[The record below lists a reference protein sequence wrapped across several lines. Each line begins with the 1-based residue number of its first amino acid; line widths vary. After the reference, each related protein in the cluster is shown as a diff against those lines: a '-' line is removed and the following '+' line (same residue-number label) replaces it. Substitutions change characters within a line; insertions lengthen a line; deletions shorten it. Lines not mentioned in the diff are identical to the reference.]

1 MQDLKKYQVT
11 TAKIIKMTNLCGSIF
26 DVTVES
32 EYLAQASKCG
42 QFVHIDCGEQFVLR
56 RPISIC
62 EVTDSGI
69 RFIFDVRG
77 KGTQKLSE
85 KQVGDSLD
93 ILGPLGNGFA
103 IRKGKS
109 LILGGGIGV
118 YPLYELAKQA
128 SKENSCDVALGF
140 RNKDLVTLEDE
151 FKTKC
156 DNLFIATDDGSYGFH
171 GNALQAVKDKLEGGA
186 YETVYA
192 CGPLPMLKALKEIT
206 DKYNIFCQISME
218 ERMGCGI
225 GACLCCNIKVEDDG
239 EEGFKHL
246 HVCKDGPVF
255 NAKEV
260 LL

>member
-1 MQDLKKYQVT
+1 MEKYQVVQ
-11 TAKIIKMTNLCGSIF
+11 AKLIKAVNLTGSIYDF
-26 DVTVES
+26 TVES
-32 EYLAQASKCG
+32 EYLAKASKCG
-42 QFVHIDCGEQFVLR
+42 QFIHIDCGEQFVLR

-62 EVTDSGI
+62 EVLENGI

-85 KQVGDSLD
+85 KQAGETLD
-93 ILGPLGNGFA
+93 ILGPLGNGFHL
-103 IRKGKS
+103 RKDKA
-109 LILGGGIGV
+109 LVLGGGIGV
-118 YPLYELAKQA
+118 YPLLELVKQLDA
-128 SKENSCDVALGF
+128 CDVSLGF
-140 RNKDLVTLEDE
+140 RTKDLITLQDE
-151 FKTKC
+151 FQSKC
-156 DNLFIATDDGSYGFH
+156 DTLTIATDDGTYGFH
-171 GNALQAVKDKLEGGA
+171 GNALAAVKEKLESGC
-186 YETVYA
+186 YESVYA
-192 CGPLPMLKALKEIT
+192 CGPLPMLKALKQIT

-225 GACLCCNIKVEDDG
+225 GACLCCNVKIEDDS

>member
-1 MQDLKKYQVT
+1 MEETKKYQVT
-11 TAKIIKMTNLCGSIF
+11 TAKIIKKTNLCGSIF
-26 DVTVES
+26 DVTVED
-32 EYLAQASKCG
+32 EYLAKTSRCG
-42 QFVHIDCGEQFVLR
+42 QFVHIDCGDEFVLR

-62 EVTDSGI
+62 EVTDTGI

-93 ILGPLGNGFA
+93 ILGPLGNGFT
-103 IRKGKS
+103 IRKEKA

-118 YPLYELAKQA
+118 YPLFQLAKQVGT
-128 SKENSCDVALGF
+128 CDVALGF
-140 RNKDLVTLEDE
+140 RTKDLVTLEDE
-151 FKTKC
+151 FKSHC
-156 DNLFIATDDGSYGFH
+156 NNLYIATDDGSYGFH
-171 GNALQAVKDKLEGGA
+171 GNALQAVKEKLESGA
-186 YETVYA
+186 YEAVYA

-206 DKYNIFCQISME
+206 DKYNIHCQISME

-225 GACLCCNIKVEDDG
+225 GACLCCNIKVEDDS
-239 EEGFKHL
+239 EEGFRHL

-255 NAKEV
+255 NAREV

>member
-1 MQDLKKYQVT
+1 MEQYKVT
-11 TAKIIKMTNLCGSIF
+11 QAKIVKAVNLTGSIYDF
-26 DVTVES
+26 CVES
-32 EYLAQASKCG
+32 EYLRQAAQCG
-42 QFVHIDCGEQFVLR
+42 QFIHIDCGEEFVLR

-62 EVTDSGI
+62 EITQNGI

-77 KGTQKLSE
+77 KGTKRLSE
-85 KQVGDSLD
+85 KTVGDTLD

-103 IRKGKS
+103 IRKEKA

-118 YPLYELAKQA
+118 YPLYELSKQL
-128 SKENSCDVALGF
+128 EVCDVALGF
-140 RNKDLVTLEDE
+140 RTKELVTLENE
-151 FKTKC
+151 FKKQC
-156 DNLFIATDDGSYGFH
+156 DNLYIATDDGSYGFS
-171 GNALQAVKDKLEGGA
+171 GNALLAVKEKLESGA
-186 YETVYA
+186 YEAVYA
-192 CGPLPMLKALKEIT
+192 CGPLPMLKALKQIT

>member
-1 MQDLKKYQVT
+1 MEKYQVVQ
-11 TAKIIKMTNLCGSIF
+11 AKLIKAVNLTGTIYDF
-26 DVTVES
+26 TVES
-32 EYLAQASKCG
+32 EYLAKASKCG
-42 QFVHIDCGEQFVLR
+42 QFIHIDCGEQFVLR

-62 EVTDSGI
+62 EVLDNGI

-85 KQVGDSLD
+85 KQVGDTLD

-103 IRKGKS
+103 IRKEKA
-109 LILGGGIGV
+109 LVLGGGIGV
-118 YPLYELAKQA
+118 YPLLELVKQLDT
-128 SKENSCDVALGF
+128 CDVSLGF
-140 RNKDLVTLEDE
+140 RTKDLITLEDE
-151 FKTKC
+151 FQSKC
-156 DNLFIATDDGSYGFH
+156 NTLTIATDDGSYGFH
-171 GNALQAVKDKLEGGA
+171 GNALLAVKEKLESGA
-186 YETVYA
+186 YEAVYA
-192 CGPLPMLKALKEIT
+192 CGPLPMLKALKQIT

-225 GACLCCNIKVEDDG
+225 GACLCCNIKVEDEG
-239 EEGFKHL
+239 EEGFRHL

>member
-11 TAKIIKMTNLCGSIF
+11 AAKIVKIENLCGTIY
-26 DVTVES
+26 DVTVEN

-77 KGTQKLSE
+77 KGTKKLSE
-85 KQVGDSLD
+85 KQVGDNLD
-93 ILGPLGNGFA
+93 ILGPLGKGFTVGDKKA
-103 IRKGKS
+103 
-109 LILGGGIGV
+109 LLLGGGIGV
-118 YPLYELAKQA
+118 YPLFELAKQT
-128 SKENSCDVALGF
+128 KTCDVALGF
-140 RNKDLVTLEDE
+140 RTKDLVTLEDE
-151 FKTKC
+151 FKNQC
-156 DNLFIATDDGSYGFH
+156 DNLYIATDDGSYGFH
-171 GNALQAVKDKLEGGA
+171 GNALQAVKEKLEGGA
-186 YETVYA
+186 YEAVYA
-192 CGPLPMLKALKEIT
+192 CGPLPMLKALKAIT
-206 DKYNIFCQISME
+206 DNLGIFCEISME

-255 NAKEV
+255 DAKEV
-260 LL
+260 LF